1 MSVSIYRLAQFPAS
15 ITRELNPNQNA
26 PAEATFLLRVHSF
39 VSWGLL
45 LKKDCVMPGYYG
57 RLIAKSVIP
66 YATKLAFKA
75 LRGSSPWP
83 KQKAAANRN
92 FYRNFVGGRGI
103 SKTSFYRKKK
113 RMMPYRARK
122 RRGYRRSYKRFRR
135 GYNRTSG
142 YYGRYNGTRAGSNEL
157 KFFDLGIA
165 PTVLNLSGN
174 IFSNSINEIV
184 QGTTETERIG
194 RKCTIRNIAMRISLE
209 LPAQANTALPVNDT
223 VRVVLYLDKQC
234 NGAAATVLNIVETSD
249 FQSYRN
255 LSNTGRFRI
264 LSDREYTLNPIAAH
278 GADATAEWGPV
289 RINDSVFLKTNIPLE
304 FSGTTGLIG
313 TIRSNNIGI
322 MTLSKLGTITTL
334 EVQTRIRF
342 SG

>member
-1 MSVSIYRLAQFPAS
+1 MYQ
-15 ITRELNPNQNA
+15 
-26 PAEATFLLRVHSF
+26 
-39 VSWGLL
+39 
-45 LKKDCVMPGYYG
+45 KKIVMPGYYG

-75 LRGSSPWP
+75 LTGSTPWP
-83 KQKAAANRN
+83 KQRAAAHRTFRRN
-92 FYRNFVGGRGI
+92 FLGRKGI
-103 SKTSFYRKKK
+103 QKT

-122 RRGYRRSYKRFRR
+122 RRGYKRSYRRFRRFRR
-135 GYNRTSG
+135 GYDRTSG
-142 YYGRYNGTRAGSNEL
+142 FYGRYNGTRAGSNEL
-157 KFFDLGIA
+157 KFFDVGIA
-165 PTVLNLSGN
+165 PTTLNLTGN
-174 IFSNSINEIV
+174 IFKDSINEIV
-184 QGTTETERIG
+184 QGVTETERIG

-209 LPAQANTALPVNDT
+209 LPAQSNTALPVNDT
-223 VRVVLYLDKQC
+223 VRVILYLDRQC

-289 RINDSVFLKTNIPLE
+289 RINDTVYVKGNIPLE
-304 FSGTTGLIG
+304 FSGVTGLIG

-334 EVQTRIRF
+334 EVQTRVRF
-342 SG
+342 AG